1 MSYIFMLV
9 VGFGLLIGGG
19 ELLVRG
25 AVTIAERLGMSP
37 LLIGLVLVSFA
48 TSTPELVTSVE
59 AALAGSPGIA
69 VGNIVGSNIS
79 NILLV
84 LGVSAIIAPITVSS
98 KAFSRDGVLVFIAA
112 ILFTAIGFLFS
123 LDRVIGIAL
132 MTCLLSY
139 LYYAYRQ
146 ETAPNRLE
154 HSAAFEKVE
163 AFEALHERPVVP
175 NKDKANESSKELGI
189 LSPVML
195 TIVGLII
202 LIAGGKLLVDSAI
215 GLAHLAG
222 ISETIIGLTI
232 VAIGTSLPE
241 LVTSVIAAL
250 RKHGDVALGNILG
263 SCLYNILG
271 VGGMTAILSP
281 TIIPQE
287 IARFDNL
294 VMVAASG
301 LLLLFA
307 LTGSRIGRWHGA
319 ALLASYCTY
328 LFVIW
333 P

>member
-1 MSYIFMLV
+1 MFLLL

-48 TSTPELVTSVE
+48 TSTPEIVTSVE

-84 LGVSAIIAPITVSS
+84 LGVSAIIAPFTVSS
-98 KAFSRDGVLVFIAA
+98 NAFSRDGVLVFFAA

-123 LDRVIGIAL
+123 LDRVIGLAL
-132 MTCLLSY
+132 MICLFSY
-139 LYYAYRQ
+139 LYFAYRQ
-146 ETAPNRLE
+146 EIAANRGE
-154 HSAAFEKVE
+154 HTAAFEKVE
-163 AFEALHERPVVP
+163 AFGELREKPIVP
-175 NKDKANESSKELGI
+175 NQGEANKISKKPGVFAPI
-189 LSPVML
+189 ML
-195 TIVGLII
+195 TIIGLII
-202 LIAGGKLLVDSAI
+202 LISGGKLLVDGAL
-215 GLAHLAG
+215 GLAHRAG

-250 RKHGDVALGNILG
+250 RKHGDVALVNILG
-263 SCLYNILG
+263 SCLYNVLG

-301 LLLLFA
+301 FLLLFA
-307 LTGSRIGRWHGA
+307 LTGTRIGRWHGA
-319 ALLASYCTY
+319 ALLGSYCTY

-333 P
+333 PK